1 MLFLNNLLTIGTIPM
16 VSATV
21 SLRRLRLTG
30 PPSFP
35 IFRYA
40 CLHSSVIMPSKYK
53 AFQAWTH
60 PFGSTYPPY
69 RGPPA
74 EHPQARSC
82 LPATLVVSA
91 LTKLHAQGSSFVLDQ
106 CVLTADSPLSIAYL
120 ISPRKLNTL
129 YRIGMR
135 TPSRARLWPV
145 PTYS

>member
-1 MLFLNNLLTIGTIPM
+1 
-16 VSATV
+16 
-21 SLRRLRLTG
+21 
-30 PPSFP
+30 
-35 IFRYA
+35 
-40 CLHSSVIMPSKYK
+40 MPSKYK

-106 CVLTADSPLSIAYL
+106 LVPAGARRKSNNGRFDESIFTTQFYHHSSLWHRAVRATRLLRIVMIRETAQARPTHPRTGHEICPQWLRVVEHETPTLTFPDRHP
-120 ISPRKLNTL
+120 
-129 YRIGMR
+129 G
-135 TPSRARLWPV
+135 
-145 PTYS
+145 